1 MNRRSFVRNS
11 AILIPPSLIGRAF
24 AADAEWPTKPIRI
37 IAPFAPGG
45 GPDILARL
53 LAQQM
58 SPNVGSIIVENR
70 AGAAGNIGADY
81 VAKAA
86 PDGYTLLLTTTA
98 TQAINPALYPA
109 IPYDPM
115 KDFTPIGMVAS
126 TPLILA
132 AAPNFE
138 ASNLKELIALAKS
151 KPGKLSFA
159 SAGIGTMQHM
169 VGVLFE
175 QRAGVEMLH
184 VPYKGSSQV
193 VPDLI
198 SGRVSVMFNSTA
210 ALGPMIKDGR
220 LKALAVTSPKR
231 LPGFPDV
238 PTMAEAGLPG
248 FEASAWYAMF
258 GPAHMPPAIVQRLNK
273 ELAKAVASPAG
284 RDTYASL
291 GLDAVAS
298 TPEELGAV
306 TARDLGTWSGIIK
319 EKHIR
324 AE

>member
-1 MNRRSFVRNS
+1 MNRRSFVRSS
-11 AILIPPSLIGRAF
+11 AILAMPALFGSAF
-24 AADAEWPTKPIRI
+24 AAEAEWPTKPIRI

-58 SPNVGSIIVENR
+58 APALGSIIVENR

-98 TQAINPALYPA
+98 TQSINPALYPA

-115 KDFTPIGMVAS
+115 RDFTPIGMVAS
-126 TPLILA
+126 TPLMLA

-138 ASNLKELIALAKS
+138 ANNLKELIALAQAR
-151 KPGKLSFA
+151 PGKISFA

-169 VGVLFE
+169 VGVLVE
-175 QRAGVEMLH
+175 QRAQVEMLH
-184 VPYKGSSQV
+184 VPYKGSSQI

-198 SGRVSVMFNSTA
+198 SGRVSIVFNSTA
-210 ALGPMIKDGR
+210 ALGPMVRDGR

-231 LPGFPDV
+231 LPAWPDV
-238 PTMAEAGLPG
+238 PTMAESGLPG

-258 GPAHMPPAIVQRLNK
+258 GPARMPSAIVQKLNR
-273 ELAKAVASPAG
+273 ELARAVASPAC

-291 GLDAVAS
+291 GLDAVTS
-298 TPEELGAV
+298 TPEELGAL
-306 TARDLGTWSGIIK
+306 TQRDLSTWSGIIK

>member
-1 MNRRSFVRNS
+1 MNRRSFVRS
-11 AILIPPSLIGRAF
+11 GSILALPSLISRAL
-24 AADAEWPTKPIRI
+24 AQAEWPTKPIRI
-37 IAPFAPGG
+37 IAPFTPGG

-53 LAQQM
+53 LGQQM
-58 SPNVGSIIVENR
+58 SPTLGTIIVENR

-98 TQAINPALYPA
+98 TQAINPALYPG
-109 IPYDPM
+109 IPYDPLR
-115 KDFTPIGMVAS
+115 DFTPIGMVAS
-126 TPLILA
+126 TPLMLA
-132 AAPNFE
+132 AAPTFE
-138 ASNLKELIALAKS
+138 ASNLKELLALAKA
-151 KPGKLSFA
+151 KPGKISFA

-169 VGVLFE
+169 VGVLVE
-175 QRAGVEMLH
+175 QRAQVEMLH
-184 VPYKGSSQV
+184 VPYRGSSQI

-198 SGRVSVMFNSTA
+198 SGRVSIVFNSTA
-210 ALGPMIKDGR
+210 ALGPMVRDGR

-231 LPGFPDV
+231 LPAWPDV
-238 PTMAEAGLPG
+238 PTLSEAGLTG

-258 GPAHMPPAIVQRLNK
+258 GPAHLPPAIVQKLNR
-273 ELAKAVASPAG
+273 ELARAVASPAS

-291 GLDAVAS
+291 GLDAATS
-298 TPEELGAV
+298 TPEELGAI
-306 TARDLGTWSGIIK
+306 TQRDLARWSGIIK

>member
-1 MNRRSFVRNS
+1 MNRRSFVRS
-11 AILIPPSLIGRAF
+11 GSVLLVPSLIGRAL
-24 AADAEWPTKPIRI
+24 AEEAWPTKPIRI

-58 SPNVGSIIVENR
+58 GPALGSIIVENR

-109 IPYDPM
+109 IHYDPLR
-115 KDFTPIGMVAS
+115 DFTPIAMVAS
-126 TPLILA
+126 TPLMLA
-132 AAPNFE
+132 AAPGFE
-138 ASNLKELIALAKS
+138 AGNLKELLALAKAR
-151 KPGKLSFA
+151 PGKISFA

-169 VGVLFE
+169 VGVLVE
-175 QRAGVEMLH
+175 QRAQVDMLH
-184 VPYKGSSQV
+184 VPYKGSSQI

-198 SGRVSVMFNSTA
+198 SGRVSIVFNSTA
-210 ALGPMIKDGR
+210 ALGPMVRDGR

-231 LPGFPDV
+231 LPAWPDV
-238 PTMAEAGLPG
+238 PTMSEAGLPG
-248 FEASAWYAMF
+248 FEASAWYAVF
-258 GPAHMPPAIVQRLNK
+258 GPAHLPPAIVQKLNR
-273 ELAKAVASPAG
+273 ELVRAVGSPAC

-291 GLDAVAS
+291 GLDAVTS
-298 TPEELGAV
+298 TPQELGAV
-306 TARDLGTWSGIIK
+306 TQRDLATWSGIIK

>member
-1 MNRRSFVRNS
+1 MNRRSFVRS
-11 AILIPPSLIGRAF
+11 GSVLLVPSLIGRAL
-24 AADAEWPTKPIRI
+24 AEEAWPTKPIRI

-58 SPNVGSIIVENR
+58 GPALGSIIVENR

-109 IPYDPM
+109 IPYDPLR
-115 KDFTPIGMVAS
+115 DFTPIAMVAS
-126 TPLILA
+126 TPLMLA
-132 AAPNFE
+132 AAPGFE
-138 ASNLKELIALAKS
+138 AGNLKELLALAKAR
-151 KPGKLSFA
+151 PGKISFA

-169 VGVLFE
+169 VGVLVE
-175 QRAGVEMLH
+175 QRAQVDMLH
-184 VPYKGSSQV
+184 VPYKGSSQI

-198 SGRVSVMFNSTA
+198 SGRVSIVFNSTA
-210 ALGPMIKDGR
+210 ALGPMVRDGR

-231 LPGFPDV
+231 LPAWPDV
-238 PTMAEAGLPG
+238 PTMSEAGLPG
-248 FEASAWYAMF
+248 FEASAWYAVF
-258 GPAHMPPAIVQRLNK
+258 GPAHLPPAIVQKLNR
-273 ELAKAVASPAG
+273 ELVRAVGSPAC

-291 GLDAVAS
+291 GLDAVTS
-298 TPEELGAV
+298 TPQELGAV
-306 TARDLGTWSGIIK
+306 TQRDLATWSGIIK